1 MNQAVF
7 TTIAVTGFTVAFL
20 HAAIPT
26 HWLPFVLTARVQK
39 WNRAKTL
46 VVTAFAGTGH
56 VLFTAVLGFLVAWFG
71 IAISGKLGQWFP
83 WIAGGALIL
92 FGLYYVIQQLRGKG
106 HTHSHVFGRHSH
118 DDQAHDHAEHGH
130 HSHGPLNSHA
140 SHGHHEHG
148 VENEEFTPPPRKSDW
163 GAIAS
168 LLALLTFSPCEGFIP
183 VYVSGVRYGW
193 SGFFLL
199 TTILSLATVGGMV
212 VFTWLTLAGIEKL
225 KFKLLEKYESG
236 IMGALLCALGILIIV
251 FEK

>member
-1 MNQAVF
+1 MRNF
-7 TTIAVTGFTVAFL
+7 IKDIGYGGTIYPVNENIFIPIAATGFTVAFL

-46 VVTAFAGTGH
+46 LVTALAGSGH

-71 IAISGKLGQWFP
+71 IALSDKVGGWFP
-83 WIAGGALIL
+83 WIAGGALIC

-106 HTHSHVFGRHSH
+106 HSHSHNVGGHSH
-118 DDQAHDHAEHGH
+118 DGHEHSHAED
-130 HSHGPLNSHA
+130 
-140 SHGHHEHG
+140 ER
-148 VENEEFTPPPRKSDW
+148 EEVIAPPRKSDW

-193 SGFFLL
+193 SGFALL
-199 TTILSLATVGGMV
+199 TVILSIATVAGMV
-212 VFTWLTLAGIEKL
+212 AFTWLTLSGMEKL
-225 KFKLLEKYESG
+225 KFRLLERYEG
-236 IMGALLCALGILIIV
+236 GVMGALLCLLGILVIL